1 MLTSSILCDVI
12 SFFATRKCQKS
23 EKPMKIDHIEGAY
36 LLNNLRNFNDIFRK
50 DVAYDNIKSD
60 KKLAFSP
67 LSLSLSLSLEA
78 TFLKKTQEGGK
89 IDPPQPF

>member
-1 MLTSSILCDVI
+1 
-12 SFFATRKCQKS
+12 
-23 EKPMKIDHIEGAY
+23 MKIDHIEGAY

-67 LSLSLSLSLEA
+67 LSREA
-78 TFLKKTQEGGK
+78 TFLKKPQQGGK
-89 IDPPQPF
+89 IDPRQPF

>member
-12 SFFATRKCQKS
+12 SFFATRKYQKS

-67 LSLSLSLSLEA
+67 LSLSLSRSYIFE
-78 TFLKKTQEGGK
+78 KNSGGG
-89 IDPPQPF
+89 

>member
-1 MLTSSILCDVI
+1 MLTSSIICDVI

-23 EKPMKIDHIEGAY
+23 EKPMKIDNIEGAY

-67 LSLSLSLSLEA
+67 LSREV
-78 TFLKKTQEGGK
+78 TFLKKPQQGGK